1 MWVPININQ
10 QVSGLNFRDP
20 PDINYNCQQ
29 CKFVLA
35 LGIFDTFK
43 TSCIWLKRK
52 LIQFLSK
59 YLFFGWKKCWK
70 IGIFFIIVSCKFH
83 CRAYSIK
90 AMHRIDLKYCEDT
103 SYEDC
108 RHSYC
113 HRFPNKFSLYT
124 NIQI

>member
-35 LGIFDTFK
+35 LRISDTFE
-43 TSCIWLKRK
+43 TSFNWLKRK

-59 YLFFGWKKCWK
+59 YLFLGLEKVLENWY
-70 IGIFFIIVSCKFH
+70 IFHH
-83 CRAYSIK
+83 CQLQI
-90 AMHRIDLKYCEDT
+90 
-103 SYEDC
+103 
-108 RHSYC
+108 
-113 HRFPNKFSLYT
+113 SLSRLLDQS
-124 NIQI
+124 NAQD